1 MATARF
7 CNGCLKPIPMDAP
20 QGLCPECLVKG
31 GFDTEGHPPTAAPAT
46 PPEARFMPPT
56 PGELAN
62 AFPQLEI
69 LELLGQGGMG
79 VVYKARQPQLDRL
92 VALKILPPAAGRDP
106 SFAERFTREARA
118 LARLNHPNIVSV
130 YDFGQAREFYYFIME
145 FVDGVNLRQ
154 LEQSRR
160 IAPAEALGIVPKICE
175 ALQYAHEEGIVHRDI
190 KPGNILLDKKGRVK
204 IADFGLA
211 KLLDKEANDFT
222 LTRSQQVMGTP
233 HYMAPEQIEK
243 PQEVD
248 HRADIY
254 SLGVVFYEML
264 TGELPMGRFAPPSQK
279 VQVDVRVDEVVLHSL
294 ERDVERRYQHV
305 SEVRTDVESI
315 TGIMEKLPPTMREL
329 KTDVETISKRAKSRL
344 RLWTSEFGILLAS
357 WLAPAALWNLR
368 SSGLFVAALILGA
381 LFTALTSRR
390 AQLVPALAQS
400 WNHLSRAQQRVNI
413 LGAVFVAF
421 LGYCF
426 LIGALETRWEAA
438 PSRWQGRA
446 IEKFAA
452 SYKGHEHIL
461 VRQLT
466 AFKEQVPTVELSPSS
481 FTWRGFWQWGW
492 GTSGPHEGTFGWL
505 PILLSG
511 ALASL
516 CLALVLWS
524 LVAPW
529 RLREMF
535 GSFWLTALRHGAA
548 LTATA
553 LLSALAAYMAMTVAD
568 MFDYSG
574 PRKWLNRS
582 VRGQFTAEQ
591 TAQAIEEWAQRA
603 GYATGD
609 QASWLLATVPKGEV
623 VGEVRLIQAWKPSP
637 FDRWRMTW
645 RGLKRIS
652 PHLVLKTIS
661 GSNPVETVVNVDSI
675 KPPED
680 PRLGQKWKTTL
691 DDLESAI
698 KNAPGE
704 PSTAGE

>member
-1 MATARF
+1 
-7 CNGCLKPIPMDAP
+7 
-20 QGLCPECLVKG
+20 
-31 GFDTEGHPPTAAPAT
+31 
-46 PPEARFMPPT
+46 MPPT

>member
-20 QGLCPECLVKG
+20 QGLCPECLVRG
-31 GFDTEGHPPTAAPAT
+31 GFDTERNPQTAAAAT
-46 PPEARFMPPT
+46 PPEARFIPPT

-92 VALKILPPAAGRDP
+92 VALKILPPAASRDP

-160 IAPAEALGIVPKICE
+160 LAPAEALGIVPKICE

-190 KPGNILLDKKGRVK
+190 KPGNILLDKKERVK

-211 KLLDKEANDFT
+211 KLLDTEANDLT

-315 TGIMEKLPPTMREL
+315 TGIMEKLPPTMR
-329 KTDVETISKRAKSRL
+329 RA
-344 RLWTSEFGILLAS
+344 FGFEY
-357 WLAPAALWNLR
+357 R
-368 SSGLFVAALILGA
+368 
-381 LFTALTSRR
+381 
-390 AQLVPALAQS
+390 
-400 WNHLSRAQQRVNI
+400 SRAELFGLPLV
-413 LGAVFVAF
+413 
-421 LGYCF
+421 
-426 LIGALETRWEAA
+426 
-438 PSRWQGRA
+438 
-446 IEKFAA
+446 
-452 SYKGHEHIL
+452 HI
-461 VRQLT
+461 
-466 AFKEQVPTVELSPSS
+466 
-481 FTWRGFWQWGW
+481 
-492 GTSGPHEGTFGWL
+492 TSGPDPTTGRTRVARGIVAIGDIARGVIAFG
-505 PILLSG
+505 
-511 ALASL
+511 
-516 CLALVLWS
+516 
-524 LVAPW
+524 
-529 RLREMF
+529 
-535 GSFWLTALRHGAA
+535 GAA
-548 LTATA
+548 
-553 LLSALAAYMAMTVAD
+553 Y
-568 MFDYSG
+568 G
-574 PRKWLNRS
+574 
-582 VRGQFTAEQ
+582 
-591 TAQAIEEWAQRA
+591 
-603 GYATGD
+603 
-609 QASWLLATVPKGEV
+609 
-623 VGEVRLIQAWKPSP
+623 
-637 FDRWRMTW
+637 
-645 RGLKRIS
+645 
-652 PHLVLKTIS
+652 
-661 GSNPVETVVNVDSI
+661 
-675 KPPED
+675 
-680 PRLGQKWKTTL
+680 
-691 DDLESAI
+691 
-698 KNAPGE
+698 
-704 PSTAGE
+704 

>member
-20 QGLCPECLVKG
+20 QGLCPECLVRG
-31 GFDTEGHPPTAAPAT
+31 GFDTERNPQTAAAAT
-46 PPEARFMPPT
+46 PPEARFIPPT

-92 VALKILPPAAGRDP
+92 VALKILPPAASRDP

-160 IAPAEALGIVPKICE
+160 LAPAEALGIVPKICE

-211 KLLDKEANDFT
+211 KLLDTEANDLT

-315 TGIMEKLPPTMREL
+315 TGIMENDSVSSTTPILSSHPERT
-329 KTDVETISKRAKSRL
+329 KSRL

-368 SSGLFVAALILGA
+368 SFGLFVAALILGA
-381 LFTALTSRR
+381 LFTALASRR
-390 AQLVPALAQS
+390 AQFAPALAHS

-421 LGYCF
+421 LGYFF
-426 LIGALETRWEAA
+426 LFGALETRWEAA
-438 PSRWQGRA
+438 PSHWQGRA
-446 IEKFAA
+446 FKKFAA

-481 FTWRGFWQWGW
+481 FIWSGFWQWGW
-492 GTSGPHEGTFGWL
+492 GTSGPHEATFGWL

-511 ALASL
+511 AMASL

-553 LLSALAAYMAMTVAD
+553 LLAALAAYMALGVAD

-582 VRGQFTAEQ
+582 VRAQFTVEQ
-591 TAQAIEEWAQRA
+591 TADAIEKWAQRA

-609 QASWLLATVPKGEV
+609 EASWLLATVPKGEV

-645 RGLKRIS
+645 HGLERIS
-652 PHLVLKTIS
+652 PHLVLTTIS
-661 GSNPVETVVNVDSI
+661 GRDPVETVVSVGSI

-680 PRLGQKWKTTL
+680 PRLGQEWKTTL

-698 KNAPGE
+698 KSAPGK
-704 PSTAGE
+704 PSSAGE